1 MKTKM
6 QVAKTVTLKHN
17 NQELEVYRLPEEI
30 RNEIDTLDRMRQDY
44 MDLAYRLEV
53 LELAIKAKMS
63 QINSYMDTQPQ
74 T

>member
-63 QINSYMDTQPQ
+63 QINSYMDTQAQ

>member
-6 QVAKTVTLKHN
+6 QVAKTVTLKHAN
-17 NQELEVYRLPEEI
+17 TEIEVYRLPEEI

-44 MDLAYRLEV
+44 MDLAYKLEV
-53 LELAIKAKMS
+53 MELAIKAKMS
-63 QINSYMDTQPQ
+63 QINTYIENPST